1 LSILKVKIS
10 RVLIIVAHPDDE
22 VLGCGATIAKHIN
35 NGDKVQVVFLTDG
48 FSSRDNDSNRD
59 CSAEKASKVLGCMK
73 PVFLNLPDNQL
84 DTISLLEIVKK
95 VEKSIECFQ
104 PNIVYTHHFG
114 DLNIDHQITHRAVIT
129 ACRPQPNFCVKE
141 IYSFEILSA
150 THWQSMSMENAFNP
164 NYFID
169 VNEFMDSKMRALQ
182 CYDSEMRDYPHARSY
197 KAVESLAKYRGVLAG
212 LMAAEAF
219 VVLRNIS

>member
-1 LSILKVKIS
+1 MNKI
-10 RVLIIVAHPDDE
+10 LIIVAHPDDE
-22 VLGCGATIAKHIN
+22 VLGCGATVAKHVQ
-35 NGDKVQVVFLTDG
+35 NGDRAKVVFLADG
-48 FSSRDNDSNRD
+48 FGSRDDDGNRD
-59 CSAEKASKVLGCMK
+59 NSAERASKILGCEN
-73 PVFLNLPDNQL
+73 PIFLNLPDNQL
-84 DTISLLEIVKK
+84 DTIPLLDIVKK
-95 VEKSIECFQ
+95 IEKVIEGFQ
-104 PNIVYTHHFG
+104 PSVIYTHHFG
-114 DLNIDHQITHRAVIT
+114 DLNIDHQITHKAVMT

-150 THWQSMSMENAFNP
+150 THWQSLSMENAFNP

-197 KAVESLAKYRGVLAG
+197 KAVESLAKFRGGLAG

-219 VVLRNIS
+219 TIERLIKI